1 MLDIDFSLYV
11 KRLSQ
16 SPPTLVGALATALLV
31 ILQFVRMEAER
42 GFFVADSFHVLPKL
56 GQTRID
62 LVYPIKNYDINV
74 HNTIFDFRIFNLFC
88 YLWW

>member
-1 MLDIDFSLYV
+1 MGCVSVELGQALLWQQSDTVMLDIDFSLYV

-42 GFFVADSFHVLPKL
+42 GFFL
-56 GQTRID
+56 
-62 LVYPIKNYDINV
+62 
-74 HNTIFDFRIFNLFC
+74 
-88 YLWW
+88 

>member
-1 MLDIDFSLYV
+1 MGCVSVELGQALLWQQSDTVMLDIDFSLYV

-31 ILQFVRMEAER
+31 ILQFVQMEAER

-56 GQTRID
+56 G
-62 LVYPIKNYDINV
+62 
-74 HNTIFDFRIFNLFC
+74 
-88 YLWW
+88 

>member
-1 MLDIDFSLYV
+1 MGCVSVELGQALLWQQSDTVMLDIDFSLYV

-42 GFFVADSFHVLPKL
+42 GVFVADSFHVLPKL
-56 GQTRID
+56 G
-62 LVYPIKNYDINV
+62 
-74 HNTIFDFRIFNLFC
+74 
-88 YLWW
+88 

>member
-1 MLDIDFSLYV
+1 MGCVSVELGQALLWQQSDTVMMDIDFSLYV

-42 GFFVADSFHVLPKL
+42 GVFCSRLFSCSPKI
-56 GQTRID
+56 GID
-62 LVYPIKNYDINV
+62 
-74 HNTIFDFRIFNLFC
+74 
-88 YLWW
+88 

>member
-1 MLDIDFSLYV
+1 MGCVSVELGQALLWQQSDTVMLDIDFSLYV

-42 GFFVADSFHVLPKL
+42 VFFVADSFHVLPKL
-56 GQTRID
+56 G
-62 LVYPIKNYDINV
+62 
-74 HNTIFDFRIFNLFC
+74 
-88 YLWW
+88 

>member
-1 MLDIDFSLYV
+1 MGCVSVELGQALLWQQSDTVMLDIDFSLYV

-56 GQTRID
+56 G
-62 LVYPIKNYDINV
+62 
-74 HNTIFDFRIFNLFC
+74 
-88 YLWW
+88 